1 MVNHAEQI
9 GTSVTA
15 SKDPRITPVG
25 KILRRTKLDEL
36 PQLINV
42 FKGDMS
48 LVGPRPDVPEIVRNY
63 TPEMR
68 RIFRIRPG
76 ITSVA
81 TVHLRDEE
89 EIVAK
94 VPEPDRFY
102 EEVLVPLKVRMA
114 LEHVDRNSIAFD
126 LKILCQ
132 TVWMV
137 TLGKW
142 WPIEEH
148 REIAKLKRRL
158 NKTHRNPK

>member
-9 GTSVTA
+9 GTSVTT
-15 SKDPRITPVG
+15 SNDPRITPLG

-42 FKGDMS
+42 FKGDMR
-48 LVGPRPDVPEIVRNY
+48 LVGPRPEVLEIVRNY
-63 TPEMR
+63 STEMR

-89 EIVAK
+89 EILAK

-102 EEVLVPLKVRMA
+102 EEVLVPLKVKMA

-132 TVWMV
+132 TIWMV

-142 WPIEEH
+142 WPIKEH
-148 REIAKLKRRL
+148 PAIAELRTSL
-158 NKTHRNPK
+158 D